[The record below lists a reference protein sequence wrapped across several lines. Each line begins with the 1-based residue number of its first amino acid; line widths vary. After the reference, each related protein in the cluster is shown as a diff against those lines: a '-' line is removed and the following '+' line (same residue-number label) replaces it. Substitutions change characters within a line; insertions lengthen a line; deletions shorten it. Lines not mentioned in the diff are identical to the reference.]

1 MVRRMHIEFT
11 PEQDAL
17 RTELRD
23 YFTRL
28 MTPELELE
36 VSTGEG
42 GGPLFR
48 EALRKLGRDG
58 WLGIGWPTQYGG
70 QGRSPIE
77 QYIFAEEAQR
87 SGFPLPFLTIG
98 TVGPTIQEF
107 GDDAQKAEFLPRI
120 LRGELLFAIGYSEPN
135 AGTDLASLTTKA
147 VRDGDDWVIN
157 GQKLWTSL
165 ADHADYIWL
174 AARTDPDAEKHAGI
188 STFIVPTDS
197 PGYSCTGI
205 DTIGSIR
212 TNATYYDNVR
222 VPSSALVGGEGNGW
236 KLITKQL
243 NYERVSLMAAGT
255 LQRLHNETVQF
266 ARETRSADGNRL
278 IDVAWIQSNLA
289 RVEAKIEILKLMDW
303 RQAWNVT
310 NGTFDYAE
318 ASMVKVYGSELYIEA
333 YGLLQ
338 EVLGQAGYLKRGTPG
353 AVVRGRIERMYRSML
368 ILTFGGGTN
377 EIQRDIIAIAGLG
390 MPRPLR

>member
-1 MVRRMHIEFT
+1 VR
-11 PEQDAL
+11 
-17 RTELRD
+17 
-23 YFTRL
+23 
-28 MTPELELE
+28 
-36 VSTGEG
+36 
-42 GGPLFR
+42 PLFR
-48 EALRKLGRDG
+48 TALLKLGADG
-58 WLGIGWPTQYGG
+58 WLGIGWPKEYGG

-87 SGFPLPFLTIG
+87 SGFPLPFLTIS

-107 GDDAQKAEFLPRI
+107 GDEQQKAEFLPRI
-120 LRGELLFAIGYSEPN
+120 LRGELLFAIGYSEAN

-147 VRDGDDWVIN
+147 TRDGDDWVIS

-174 AARTDPDAEKHAGI
+174 AARTDPEAEKHAGI
-188 STFIVPTDS
+188 STFIVPTTAE
-197 PGYSCTGI
+197 GYSCTGI

-222 VPSSALVGGEGNGW
+222 VPASSLVGGEGKGW
-236 KLITKQL
+236 KLITNQL

-255 LQRLHNETVQF
+255 LQRIHNETVEF
-266 ARETRSADGNRL
+266 ARTTATADGTRV
-278 IDVAWIQSNLA
+278 IDAPWVQANLA
-289 RVEAKIEILKLMDW
+289 RVEAKIEVLKLFNW

-310 NGTFDYAE
+310 NKTFDYAE
-318 ASMVKVYGSELYIEA
+318 ASTVKVYGSELYVEA
-333 YGLLQ
+333 HGLQQ

-353 AVVRGRIERMYRSML
+353 HAVRGRVERMYRSML

>member
-1 MVRRMHIEFT
+1 MYIDFSDD
-11 PEQDAL
+11 QKAL
-17 RTELRD
+17 RDELRG
-23 YFTRL
+23 YFTDL
-28 MTPELELE
+28 MTPDLEEE
-36 VSTGEG
+36 VATSEG

-48 EALRKLGRDG
+48 KALKQLGSDG
-58 WLGIGWPTQYGG
+58 WLGIGWPEEYGG

-77 QYIFAEEAQR
+77 QYIFSEEAQR
-87 SGFPLPFLTIG
+87 SGFPLPFLTIS
-98 TVGPTIQEF
+98 TVGPTIQEY
-107 GDDAQKAEFLPRI
+107 GTDEQKAEFLPRI
-120 LRGELLFAIGYSEPN
+120 LRGEILFSIGYSEAN

-147 VRDGDDWVIN
+147 ERDGDDWVVN

-165 ADHADYIWL
+165 ADFADYVWL

-188 STFIVPTDS
+188 SIFIIDTKS

-205 DTIGSIR
+205 DTVASIR

-222 VPSSALVGGEGNGW
+222 VPASAMVAGQGMGW
-236 KLITKQL
+236 TLICNQL
-243 NYERVSLMAAGT
+243 NHERVSLVASGT
-255 LQRLHNETVQF
+255 LERLTYQTVEF
-266 ARETRSADGNRL
+266 ARTTKLADGTRL
-278 IDVAWIQSNLA
+278 IDEPWVQLNLA
-289 RVEAKIEILKLMDW
+289 RAAAKIEILKLLNW

-318 ASMVKVYGSELYIEA
+318 ASTVKVYGSEYYIEG
-333 YGLLQ
+333 YQLLM
-338 EVLGQAGYLKRGTPG
+338 EVMGQAGYLKRGSPG
-353 AVVRGRIERMYRSML
+353 DVLKGRLERMYRSML

>member
-1 MVRRMHIEFT
+1 MQIDFT
-11 PEQDAL
+11 DEQKAL
-17 RTELRD
+17 KAELRA
-23 YFTRL
+23 YFTDL
-28 MTPELELE
+28 MSPELERE
-36 VSTGEG
+36 VSAAGEG

-48 EALRKLGRDG
+48 KALTKLGADG
-58 WLGIGWPTQYGG
+58 WLGIGWPKEYGG
-70 QGRSPIE
+70 QGRSPLE

-87 SGFPLPFLTIG
+87 SGFPLPFLTIS

-107 GDDAQKAEFLPRI
+107 GSEEQKQQYLPRI
-120 LRGELLFAIGYSEPN
+120 LKGEILFCIGYSEAK
-135 AGTDLASLTTKA
+135 AGTDLASLSTKA
-147 VRDGDDWVIN
+147 ERDGDDWVIN

-165 ADHADYIWL
+165 ADHADYVWM
-174 AARTDPDAEKHAGI
+174 AARTDPNAEKHAGI

-197 PGYSCTGI
+197 DGYSCTGI
-205 DTIGSIR
+205 NTLGSIR

-222 VPSSALVGGEGNGW
+222 VPQASLVGGEGNGW
-236 KLITKQL
+236 KLITNQL

-255 LQRLHNETVQF
+255 MTRIWNETVEF
-266 ARETRSADGNRL
+266 ARTTNDASGQRI
-278 IDVAWIQSNLA
+278 IDIPWVQSNLA
-289 RVEAKIEILKLMDW
+289 RVEAKLEVLKLFNW

-310 NGTFDYAE
+310 NKTFDYAE
-318 ASMVKVYGSELYIEA
+318 ASTVKVFGSELYIEG

-353 AVVRGRIERMYRSML
+353 HVARGRVERMYRSML

-377 EIQRDIIAIAGLG
+377 EIQRDIISIAGLG